1 MERFELIIIFSLI
14 AGLMFVL
21 GWYGSLIHTK
31 FFKKTDDQKIIKGLY
46 QQINKVQHQHEEL
59 VAHQTQQEQYWQE
72 EIERLKAENNDYLK
86 THRFYQDKIFELEQK
101 LRDSGY

>member
-1 MERFELIIIFSLI
+1 MERFELIIILSLL

-21 GWYGSLIHTK
+21 GWVVSLVQTK
-31 FFKKTDDQKIIKGLY
+31 FFQKTDDQKIIKRLNR
-46 QQINKVQHQHEEL
+46 QINKAQHHHEEL
-59 VAHQTQQEQYWQE
+59 LAHLTQQEQYWQE
-72 EIERLKAENNDYLK
+72 EIEKLKAENNDYLK

>member
-1 MERFELIIIFSLI
+1 MEQFELIIILSLI

-21 GWYGSLIHTK
+21 GWVGSLIHTK
-31 FFKKTDDQKIIKGLY
+31 LFHKTDDQKIITGLY
-46 QQINKVQHQHEEL
+46 RQLNKAQHQHEEL
-59 VAHQTQQEQYWQE
+59 VVHQTHQEQYWQE
-72 EIERLKAENNDYLK
+72 EIDRLKAENNDYLK